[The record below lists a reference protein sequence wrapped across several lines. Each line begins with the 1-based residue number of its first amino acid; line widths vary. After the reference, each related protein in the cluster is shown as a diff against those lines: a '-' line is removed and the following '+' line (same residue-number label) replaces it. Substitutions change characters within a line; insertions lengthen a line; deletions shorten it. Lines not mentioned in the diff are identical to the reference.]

1 MGRIASS
8 SFLPECVEFG
18 MKEETLNSLS
28 FVVFLYEREKNIEHM
43 WTKRLSS
50 EELGACEKNIKLY
63 ISNIFT

>member
-28 FVVFLYEREKNIEHM
+28 FVVFLYERGKNIEDM
-43 WTKRLSS
+43 WIKRLSS
-50 EELGACEKNIKLY
+50 EELGACEK
-63 ISNIFT
+63 T